1 MEEKRQLER
10 NWWRQEKERRRQ
22 ERQKVF
28 IFHIFFTFYKRD
40 IRFLLCFVIFA
51 SRETKGFFFSASSSH
66 FALFFSFQEEEIRK
80 EEERRES
87 TEREEAEFVKSVR
100 ETGGGVIGL
109 VNKTNKPVTFT
120 SLRLLMER
128 SQVKT

>member
-1 MEEKRQLER
+1 MEEKRELER

-28 IFHIFFTFYKRD
+28 IFHIFFTFFKRE
-40 IRFLLCFVIFA
+40 IRFLLFYIFF
-51 SRETKGFFFSASSSH
+51 TFCTM
-66 FALFFSFQEEEIRK
+66 FSFQEEEIRK

-109 VNKTNKPVTFT
+109 VNKTNSPVTFT

>member
-1 MEEKRQLER
+1 MTQRGYFGKYNSTLGS
-10 NWWRQEKERRRQ
+10 
-22 ERQKVF
+22 VVP
-28 IFHIFFTFYKRD
+28 
-40 IRFLLCFVIFA
+40 LA
-51 SRETKGFFFSASSSH
+51 M
-66 FALFFSFQEEEIRK
+66 FSFQEEEIRK

-109 VNKTNKPVTFT
+109 VNKTNSPVTFT

-128 SQVKT
+128 SQVKENR